1 MAGNAR
7 ADDGAVAG
15 MLDAQRLLM
24 ISRLHLPR
32 HELDRWWR
40 FMPAI
45 PMRATVALIAL
56 TASCA
61 LPRDA
66 NGTLSRVRGGVLRV
80 GVSLNGPWT
89 MRSDSSLTGSEVLLV
104 GELARQLGARPVWRV
119 GPESTLLEALEA
131 RELDLVIG
139 GLTGTTPWAGR
150 VALTRPY
157 ETVGEQSHVMATS
170 PGENAWLVHVE
181 QFLQTRPRPGGN
193 GE

>member
-7 ADDGAVAG
+7 ADDGTVAG

-24 ISRLHLPR
+24 ISRLHLRR

-45 PMRATVALIAL
+45 PVRATVALIAL
-56 TASCA
+56 TASCD

-89 MRSDSSLTGSEVLLV
+89 MRSDNRVTGSEVL
-104 GELARQLGARPVWRV
+104 
-119 GPESTLLEALEA
+119 
-131 RELDLVIG
+131 LVIG

-150 VALTRPY
+150 GRLARGGVHLHQHHPRRLGQPASSRRR
-157 ETVGEQSHVMATS
+157 SH
-170 PGENAWLVHVE
+170 G
-181 QFLQTRPRPGGN
+181 
-193 GE
+193 